1 MTLVS
6 PSGLDL
12 MQVSG
17 FCIVADKLNF
27 LRYMSHFRSVHRGQ
41 FLSLAKVSSPISNES
56 QSSSNLRNE
65 VLFWIHRQTAQ
76 RILGPVRKVP
86 DSGGVSLALATA
98 KKILTVGIQFLTV
111 GNS

>member
-1 MTLVS
+1 MPANPARMGHGRVGGAWT
-6 PSGLDL
+6 G
-12 MQVSG
+12 
-17 FCIVADKLNF
+17 
-27 LRYMSHFRSVHRGQ
+27 RTVHRGQ

-86 DSGGVSLALATA
+86 DSGGVSLALGHCENNPDSGDSISDSG
-98 KKILTVGIQFLTV
+98 KIL
-111 GNS
+111 